1 MASTKHPTGPSR
13 AAAKPPSAPRSRAVG
28 LKAEPA
34 KTVTA
39 EAAAREASTA
49 MLERGIDLLE
59 LIAKAGP
66 IDAAELAERTGFAPL
81 TTMRLLRVLQS
92 RGFAVGDE
100 DGKNWRLGTRWNAY
114 GQAAAEQG
122 ALGATAMP
130 FLTALG
136 IAAGENAYLKV
147 RDGMASVTIA
157 VYQTDPALRIY
168 TETGSRGSLH
178 AGSGRMLLAHAPESV
193 QTQVLTQ
200 RLPRYTPATRTDATW
215 IAADLQRIRARG
227 YLVTAD
233 EVVPGA
239 VSVNAPVRDASGQ
252 VVAVIFVSAPTMRMR
267 PPRPRALVSIVQD
280 AAAKLSHALGYT
292 RSETMITA
300 PPVAAKKPG
309 TPSWAVAPALGIRT
323 GAPAAASR
331 AG

>member
-1 MASTKHPTGPSR
+1 
-13 AAAKPPSAPRSRAVG
+13 
-28 LKAEPA
+28 
-34 KTVTA
+34 
-39 EAAAREASTA
+39 
-49 MLERGIDLLE
+49 
-59 LIAKAGP
+59 
-66 IDAAELAERTGFAPL
+66 
-81 TTMRLLRVLQS
+81 
-92 RGFAVGDE
+92 
-100 DGKNWRLGTRWNAY
+100 
-114 GQAAAEQG
+114 
-122 ALGATAMP
+122 MP

-323 GAPAAASR
+323 GAPATASR
-331 AG
+331 VG